1 MKLLIFINIIKQVL
15 YLGHVIIFVRLRRND
30 EIVAVSVVF
39 AAYSLTTQKQPPE
52 VFYKKS
58 FS

>member
-30 EIVAVSVVF
+30 EIVAVSVEF

-52 VFYKKS
+52 AFYKKRIS
-58 FS
+58 